1 MDVQG
6 SDLKCPAVSTTG
18 YGMTGKPI
26 TNFPR
31 RHPILL
37 ALAVALV
44 LLFLLFDWNW
54 FRHPLERYI
63 SNRTQRTFTISD
75 LHVGLGLTP
84 TIRMRDVYF
93 SNTAWSKED
102 AMARI
107 ETLEFSVSLR
117 DLPEKI
123 LIPRVALTKPDLIFE
138 RFADQRRNW
147 TLQPPS
153 KASEPSNLSIGTLS
167 VDQGRLRYIDHGQ
180 PFDIDVQAE
189 TFDPTK
195 QEQVKDAKAKPE
207 NDRYATRYVFKGKYH
222 GASFSGNAL
231 SGEVLSFQESG
242 VPFPLKGDLV
252 AGTTKVSVEG
262 TITDA
267 ANITAIDT
275 QLKIQGQ
282 TLANLYPFL
291 LLPLPASPPYV
302 LQGHLVLEGNRYA
315 MDNLSGKIGS
325 TDVRGS
331 AAYVDKEPRPLLTAN
346 LRSNNLHVADLG
358 PLVGVQTK
366 PGAGKPKLTQAQT
379 NNKAVATANA
389 DDNPERVLPAGT
401 FDGNR
406 LQKIDADVTLVA
418 TKLIVPKEASSLPLE
433 SMNAVLKLQDAVL
446 KMSPLEFGFAG
457 GKMTSEITL
466 DARKP
471 VITTDA
477 KVDFRGIR
485 VDRLT
490 PPDSKLAQ
498 GAGLVGASLQFTGR
512 GNSIADAAGNANG
525 KMSAAISNGRVS
537 NLLDAASGLN
547 GGKVLQLLAGG
558 DKTIDVNCGGMAF
571 DIKDGVGKS
580 TLFVVDTEQTQILGD
595 GSFSLKDER
604 FDITLTPK
612 PKSVGILSLRT
623 PVRLYGRFN
632 QPDYELHKGPLLA
645 RAGGAIALL
654 TVAPLAALLPLIET
668 GPGEDSDCRRLQAS
682 AGVKEAEK
690 QALTKPSSQK
700 KAGAK

>member
-1 MDVQG
+1 
-6 SDLKCPAVSTTG
+6 
-18 YGMTGKPI
+18 MTDKN
-26 TNFPR
+26 TANMANLPR

-37 ALAVALV
+37 AFVAALV

-63 SNRTQRTFTISD
+63 SDRTQRTFTISD
-75 LHVGLGLTP
+75 LHVRLGLTP

-93 SNTAWSKED
+93 SNTDWSKED

-123 LIPRVALTKPDLIFE
+123 FIPRVALTKPDLIFE
-138 RFADQRRNW
+138 RLQDGQRNW
-147 TLQPPS
+147 TLKPPS
-153 KASEPSNLSIGTLS
+153 KTNEPSNLRIGTLS
-167 VDQGRLRYIDHGQ
+167 VDEGRLRYLDHGQ

-189 TFDPTK
+189 TFDTSK
-195 QEQVKDAKAKPE
+195 LEQVKDAKAKPE
-207 NDRYATRYVFKGKYH
+207 NDRYSTRYVFKGKYH
-222 GASFSGNAL
+222 GASFSGRAL

-262 TITDA
+262 TIADA
-267 ANITAIDT
+267 ANISAIDT

-291 LLPLPASPPYV
+291 LLPLPASPPYL
-302 LQGHLVLEGNRYA
+302 LQGHLVLQGNRYA
-315 MDNLSGKIGS
+315 MDDLNGKIGS

-331 AAYVDKEPRPLLTAN
+331 ASYVDKQPRPLLTAD
-346 LRSNNLHVADLG
+346 LRSNNLQVADLG
-358 PLVGVQTK
+358 PLIGVQTK
-366 PGAGKPKLTQAQT
+366 SSGGKPPLTQAQT
-379 NNKAVATANA
+379 NTKAAAAANGA
-389 DDNPERVLPAGT
+389 RVDPTHILPAGT
-401 FDGNR
+401 FDGSR

-418 TKLIVPKEASSLPLE
+418 TKLLVPKDTIDLPLE
-433 SMNAVLKLQDAVL
+433 SMNASLHLHDGVL

-471 VITTDA
+471 VISTDA

-485 VDRLT
+485 IDRLT
-490 PPDSKLAQ
+490 PADSKLAQ
-498 GAGLVGASLQFTGR
+498 GAGLVGASLQIAGR
-512 GNSIADAAGNANG
+512 GNSIADAAANANG
-525 KMSAAISNGRVS
+525 KISAAISNGRVS

-547 GGKVLQLLAGG
+547 GGKVIQLLAGG
-558 DKTIDVNCGGMAF
+558 DKTISVNCGGLAF
-571 DIKDGVGKS
+571 DITDGMGKS
-580 TLFVVDTEQTQILGD
+580 KLFVVDTEQTQILGD
-595 GSFSLKDER
+595 GNFNLKSET

-632 QPDYELHKGPLLA
+632 QADYELHKGPLLA
-645 RAGGAIALL
+645 RAGGAVALL
-654 TVAPLAALLPLIET
+654 TLAPIAALLPLIET
-668 GPGEDSDCRRLQAS
+668 GPGEDSDCRALQAS

-690 QALTKPSSQK
+690 QALTKPSSKK
-700 KAGAK
+700 KAGTP